1 MGVIVGITM
10 VMVVVVAV
18 VMVVVGWWWWWLHCQ
33 VRFAH
38 DQLTIHIHI
47 IAPHNQWSVSQ
58 VVKWLFTCAHEVEC
72 LNLTAVLLFLIERNY
87 ISMECNHSYS
97 MDSMQDSIGI
107 EQRQPHGQVHSPS
120 GRVHMD
126 RSMWTGLQVD

>member
-72 LNLTAVLLFLIERNY
+72 LNLIAVLLFLSDRNY
-87 ISMECNHSYS
+87 ISIKFNDSYS
-97 MDSMQDSIGI
+97 TRTPSGLDEDSTDS
-107 EQRQPHGQVHSPS
+107 PHGQVHVDWTAS
-120 GRVHMD
+120 G
-126 RSMWTGLQVD
+126 LEVD